1 MYSPYIKVDVQ
12 QNEDAALFQTTE
24 AGYVSLCAKYQR
36 IPFKG
41 CSVCIV
47 LELCNIQ
54 NFNHISRPS
63 VQDTFNRVCVFVF
76 NVLVFHP
83 LGCREE
89 AQVRVSET
97 FMWLDDL
104 QTPTDSPFCIDRRAD
119 RANWEYKSLYRGDI
133 AR

>member
-1 MYSPYIKVDVQ
+1 MM
-12 QNEDAALFQTTE
+12 A
-24 AGYVSLCAKYQR
+24 
-36 IPFKG
+36 
-41 CSVCIV
+41 
-47 LELCNIQ
+47 
-54 NFNHISRPS
+54 
-63 VQDTFNRVCVFVF
+63 CVVI
-76 NVLVFHP
+76 NVLVFHL

-104 QTPTDSPFCIDRRAD
+104 QTPTDSPFCIDRKVE